1 VAQKR
6 IVRLVP
12 KRAVGLV
19 RKIIVG
25 VGTAHKKTVGIAQG
39 IIVNDPP
46 ERIVSIAQNGQGV
59 TQKGPVG
66 KAPRIG
72 G

>member
-1 VAQKR
+1 MAQKR

-46 ERIVSIAQNGQGV
+46 ERIVSIA
-59 TQKGPVG
+59 
-66 KAPRIG
+66 
-72 G
+72 